1 MDRFLT
7 GDDFAVVIEN
17 HSGAASFFADYRDQ
31 ILEIQITIQKKLVM
45 LNRLQNYLKAVHCLV
60 SNLYGFRGKQKEML

>member
-17 HSGAASFFADYRDQ
+17 HSGAAFFFADYRDG
-31 ILEIQITIQKKLVM
+31 ILEIFRKK
-45 LNRLQNYLKAVHCLV
+45 V
-60 SNLYGFRGKQKEML
+60 SNVKHTTE